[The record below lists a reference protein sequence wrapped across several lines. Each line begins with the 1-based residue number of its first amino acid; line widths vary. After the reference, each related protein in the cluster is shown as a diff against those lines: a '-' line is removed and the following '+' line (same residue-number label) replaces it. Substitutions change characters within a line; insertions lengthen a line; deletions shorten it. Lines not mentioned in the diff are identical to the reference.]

1 MKKIMK
7 IFVLLVF
14 AITYTLPISAKLY
27 MGKLTLQVGETREV
41 EAVPPTSAYTASGS
55 FSKTGTCIA
64 ITANGSY
71 TCKIR
76 ANYVG
81 KGTLS
86 YWGAVAR
93 SNSWT
98 TETYDM
104 YWDVEVKA
112 KSNDGGGSSSG
123 SSSGDGIYEEDRI
136 EEPTDDWSKSGN
148 YAISWYNK
156 NKTDFTISSNK
167 ELAGMAYLVNNGY
180 TEFKDCTIKL
190 TDDIDLSGKKW
201 ISCKTFKGVFDGQ
214 GHSINGIFIGT
225 ESDDQQYFGFWRT
238 LSGATIQNVN
248 IEGVT
253 KYDVKLYE
261 TVNVSAGGIAGK
273 AESGIVIQNCR
284 VNMDISF
291 RRGKVNSLGSVTIY
305 TNQENYFS
313 YVGGI
318 CGWLEGGK
326 ILNCIN
332 MGSIKCYSR
341 EGSWPSQGLCLGGIA
356 GYCEYSGI
364 IEYCENLSPLLKV
377 VDGYTDDYGY
387 LMKSISGIVT
397 GISPRFCRSII
408 DVVSVE
414 VEHGTRYAY
423 VFGISNGSPT
433 NCYSVI
439 SRYNA
444 RSNYTNT
451 RTHFYYGGISGSSAP
466 LASFSNNDILLYSDW
481 SGRSFERGNDGSTS
495 FSSVQMQTPAFLEE
509 LNMYSLLETDE
520 DPLWTQDSNGGY
532 PYVAELYQKASGI
545 EDVVVD
551 GIEENVPIYNLSGQ
565 RLTAPKKGINIIGG
579 KKVIVK

>member
-1 MKKIMK
+1 M
-7 IFVLLVF
+7 
-14 AITYTLPISAKLY
+14 T
-27 MGKLTLQVGETREV
+27 VGETREV
-41 EAVPPTSAYTASGS
+41 EAVPNMSAYTASGS
-55 FSKTGTCIA
+55 FSKNGTCIA

-71 TCKIR
+71 YCKIK

-81 KGTLS
+81 TGTLS

-93 SNSWT
+93 ANTWT
-98 TETYDM
+98 TDIYDM

-112 KSNDGGGSSSG
+112 KSNGGGGSNSGG
-123 SSSGDGIYEEDRI
+123 SSDDGTYEEDRI
-136 EEPTDDWSKSGN
+136 QEPIEDWSKSGN

-156 NKTDFTISSNK
+156 NKTDFTISTNK

-201 ISCKTFKGVFDGQ
+201 TSCKTFKGTFDGQ

-238 LSGATIQNVN
+238 LSGATIQNVSF
-248 IEGVT
+248 EGIT
-253 KYDVKLYE
+253 KYDVKLHE

-273 AESGIVIQNCR
+273 VESGTVIQNCR

-291 RRGKVNSLGSVTIY
+291 RRGKVPFVGSISDLDK
-305 TNQENYFS
+305 YFS
-313 YVGGI
+313 YIGGI
-318 CGWLEGGK
+318 CGSLKSSK
-326 ILNCIN
+326 ILYCIN

-341 EGSWPSQGLCLGGIA
+341 VSSYASQGLRLGGIA
-356 GYCEYSGI
+356 GHCEYYVM

-377 VDGYTDDYGY
+377 VDSNTWGHGGEFYKY
-387 LMKSISGIVT
+387 VN
-397 GISPRFCRSII
+397 GISSSANPRFCRSI
-408 DVVSVE
+408 VGEVSIE
-414 VEHGTRYAY
+414 VENGIDNVY
-423 VFGISNGSPT
+423 VYGITNGSPT

-439 SRYNA
+439 SRYDT

-451 RTHFYYGGISGSSAP
+451 RTHFYYGGISGSYAP

-481 SGRSFERGNDGSTS
+481 SGRSFEKGSDGSTS

-520 DPLWTQDSNGGY
+520 GPLWTQDSNGGF
-532 PYVAELYQKASGI
+532 PYLAKLHGATSVNPPTT
-545 EDVVVD
+545 
-551 GIEENVPIYNLSGQ
+551 EEITSHDQIIYNLSGQ
-565 RLTAPKKGINIIGG
+565 RLDKPHKGINIIGG
-579 KKVIVK
+579 KKVMVK

>member
-1 MKKIMK
+1 M
-7 IFVLLVF
+7 
-14 AITYTLPISAKLY
+14 
-27 MGKLTLQVGETREV
+27 
-41 EAVPPTSAYTASGS
+41 
-55 FSKTGTCIA
+55 
-64 ITANGSY
+64 
-71 TCKIR
+71 
-76 ANYVG
+76 
-81 KGTLS
+81 
-86 YWGAVAR
+86 
-93 SNSWT
+93 
-98 TETYDM
+98 
-104 YWDVEVKA
+104 
-112 KSNDGGGSSSG
+112 
-123 SSSGDGIYEEDRI
+123 
-136 EEPTDDWSKSGN
+136 
-148 YAISWYNK
+148 
-156 NKTDFTISSNK
+156 
-167 ELAGMAYLVNNGY
+167 
-180 TEFKDCTIKL
+180 
-190 TDDIDLSGKKW
+190 SGKKW

-305 TNQENYFS
+305 THQENYFS

-356 GYCEYSGI
+356 GYCEYSEI

-439 SRYNA
+439 SHYNA

-551 GIEENVPIYNLSGQ
+551 GIEENVPVYNLSGQ